1 MIRIQNPE
9 IITNLI
15 KEGCP
20 IDLERLEDIDLIIS
34 MNQIQTAKDYQK
46 TMNYI
51 QWHAEKTK
59 NQVIGWDIETS
70 FNMYIEYLEKM
81 SEFIGEIIFDPQP
94 KEDIYEILRL
104 IYKTEEQNNKKYKR
118 IIRKETIKQIKENK
132 KDLKKNWWENP

>member
-1 MIRIQNPE
+1 MIKIQNPE

-34 MNQIQTAKDYQK
+34 MNHIKTAKDYQK
-46 TMNYI
+46 VMNYI
-51 QWHAEKTK
+51 QWHAEKTSK
-59 NQVIGWDIETS
+59 QVLGWNFEPS
-70 FNMYIEYLEKM
+70 FDMYIEYLQKM
-81 SEFIGEIIFDPQP
+81 SEFLGEIIFDPQP

-104 IYKTEEQNNKKYKR
+104 IYKTEEQINNKYKR

-132 KDLKKNWWENP
+132 KDLRKNWWKNP

>member
-34 MNQIQTAKDYQK
+34 MNHIKTAKDYQK
-46 TMNYI
+46 IMNYI
-51 QWHAEKTK
+51 QWHADKTR
-59 NQVIGWDIETS
+59 NQVMDWDIETS
-70 FNMYIEYLEKM
+70 FNMYIEYLQKM
-81 SEFIGEIIFDPQP
+81 SEFLGEIIFDPQP

-132 KDLKKNWWENP
+132 KDLRKNWWENP